1 MFDKFAEK
9 LKAKNNR
16 EIEFKPYE
24 EVTATPELPKEEPVA
39 ATPKAQ
45 PSDISLATSA
55 STAGAKVELKLVRP
69 EAFSE
74 VSTIADHLL
83 AGCTVVLNTELL
95 DYATSLRMFD
105 FLNGVTYSVDGDIK
119 QVTKTTFIL
128 TPDNVDVSDEEV

>member
-1 MFDKFAEK
+1 MFERLAEK
-9 LKAKNNR
+9 FKEKKSSD
-16 EIEFKPYE
+16 IEFKSYDA
-24 EVTATPELPKEEPVA
+24 VTAAPEIYAEPSEPSPEAAPTADVSVA
-39 ATPKAQ
+39 
-45 PSDISLATSA
+45 
-55 STAGAKVELKLVRP
+55 TAAVEGGSKVELKVVRP
-69 EAFSE
+69 ESFSE

-128 TPDNVDVSDEEV
+128 TPDNVAVSGEEV

>member
-1 MFDKFAEK
+1 MFERLAEK
-9 LKAKNNR
+9 FKEKKNND
-16 EIEFKPYE
+16 IEFKSYDA
-24 EVTATPELPKEEPVA
+24 VTAAPEIYPEEAPAPEAAPTADVSVA
-39 ATPKAQ
+39 
-45 PSDISLATSA
+45 
-55 STAGAKVELKLVRP
+55 TAAVEGGSKVELKVVRP
-69 EAFSE
+69 ESFAE

-128 TPDNVDVSDEEV
+128 TPDNVAVSGEEV

>member
-1 MFDKFAEK
+1 MFERLAEK
-9 LKAKNNR
+9 FKEKKNND
-16 EIEFKPYE
+16 IEFKSYDA
-24 EVTATPELPKEEPVA
+24 VTAAPEIYPEEAPAPEEAPTADVSVA
-39 ATPKAQ
+39 
-45 PSDISLATSA
+45 
-55 STAGAKVELKLVRP
+55 TAAVEGGSKVELKVVRP
-69 EAFSE
+69 ESFAE

-128 TPDNVDVSDEEV
+128 TPDNVAVSGEEV

>member
-1 MFDKFAEK
+1 MFEKLAEK
-9 LKAKNNR
+9 LKEKNNR

-24 EVTATPELPKEEPVA
+24 EVTAAPELPKEEIPA
-39 ATPKAQ
+39 PAPKAQ
-45 PSDISLATSA
+45 PSDISVATSA
-55 STAGAKVELKLVRP
+55 SAVGGKVELKLVRP
-69 EAFSE
+69 ESFAE

-128 TPDNVDVSDEEV
+128 TPNNVDVSDEEV